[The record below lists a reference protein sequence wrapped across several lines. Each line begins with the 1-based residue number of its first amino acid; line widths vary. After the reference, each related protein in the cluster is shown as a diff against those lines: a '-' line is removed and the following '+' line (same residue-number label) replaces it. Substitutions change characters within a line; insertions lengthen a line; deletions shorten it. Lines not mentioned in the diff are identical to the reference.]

1 MALKRT
7 SKKIAGIFLGEL
19 PARFTFEPGV
29 LCCPNGS
36 ALFGHARSNSGA
48 CRRPTPRGK
57 SSPIHEGADWLEK
70 WQTAS
75 FEMPTSKKIAFAR
88 KGERHMLLHICCSA
102 SATVDVVHLLK
113 IVCSRKV

>member
-1 MALKRT
+1 M
-7 SKKIAGIFLGEL
+7 L
-19 PARFTFEPGV
+19 PADAPGQIV
-29 LCCPNGS
+29 SYP
-36 ALFGHARSNSGA
+36 
-48 CRRPTPRGK
+48 RRGRLVG
-57 SSPIHEGADWLEK
+57 K

-75 FEMPTSKKIAFAR
+75 FEMPTSKKIGFAR

>member
-1 MALKRT
+1 M
-7 SKKIAGIFLGEL
+7 
-19 PARFTFEPGV
+19 
-29 LCCPNGS
+29 
-36 ALFGHARSNSGA
+36 
-48 CRRPTPRGK
+48 
-57 SSPIHEGADWLEK
+57 EK

-75 FEMPTSKKIAFAR
+75 FEMPTSKKIGFAR